1 MSNRS
6 FVNDDWTVIAGRVR
20 LRDKSALGGIHAY
33 PLFIGRR
40 PEPSGK
46 ERVEAPDGDPGY
58 GQRHAVKDSGG
69 RT

>member
-1 MSNRS
+1 M
-6 FVNDDWTVIAGRVR
+6 IAGRVR
-20 LRDKSALGGIHAY
+20 LRDKSDKVGIHAD

-46 ERVEAPDGDPGY
+46 ERAKAPGGDPGY
-58 GQRHAVKDSGG
+58 GQRHAVKDKVG